1 MAAPP
6 NAKRHPP
13 AAFSHFA
20 PHTVKTIFLPLAVIS
35 TLLLGTTFVLGWTIQ
50 DAAEPS
56 LSHQVDHHLWTALA
70 GMLFATLVHGL
81 VMTYFIGTGRWFE
94 ETTRAYSTTGESVI
108 GECYAASRA
117 LKYRT
122 VMTIVAGFTLLLAA
136 GTLGAA
142 ADPASPVGFTGW
154 LGLAPATLHLL
165 VALAAVA
172 VNSWTHLA
180 EYSALHENAKLI
192 ERMMDQ
198 VRRIRAERGLD
209 D

>member
-1 MAAPP
+1 
-6 NAKRHPP
+6 
-13 AAFSHFA
+13 
-20 PHTVKTIFLPLAVIS
+20 
-35 TLLLGTTFVLGWTIQ
+35 
-50 DAAEPS
+50 
-56 LSHQVDHHLWTALA
+56 
-70 GMLFATLVHGL
+70 
-81 VMTYFIGTGRWFE
+81 
-94 ETTRAYSTTGESVI
+94 
-108 GECYAASRA
+108 
-117 LKYRT
+117 
-122 VMTIVAGFTLLLAA
+122 MTIVAGFTLLLAA

-198 VRRIRAERGLD
+198 VKRIRAERGLD